1 MRILIKIYNF
11 VPFPLSDT
19 LPYQEPK
26 HQFQPNVHITFRIY
40 KFFLFSTQKHE
51 NFERII
57 DNIIIR
63 ADASHHYL
71 QVLLA
76 NSTKKACAVSAIG
89 FTQKC
94 HTLYL
99 YHNRFGR
106 KFQRFF
112 VTESFSSPA
121 QGRQS
126 QWAWTGNRSYRFPR
140 PCGDLHQ
147 RRSPSWQELVSPPRQ
162 GFPVLGC
169 GV

>member
-1 MRILIKIYNF
+1 MQTLIKIYNF
-11 VPFPLSDT
+11 VPFPLPDT
-19 LPYQEPK
+19 PPYQEPE

-40 KFFLFSTQKHE
+40 KFFLIFNPKAWKFWKNNWQYYPVYRLLTS
-51 NFERII
+51 
-57 DNIIIR
+57 
-63 ADASHHYL
+63 
-71 QVLLA
+71 LLA
-76 NSTKKACAVSAIG
+76 GSFGQFHKKACAVSAIG
-89 FTQKC
+89 FTQKH

-106 KFQRFF
+106 KFQRFL
-112 VTESFSSPA
+112 VTKSFSSPA

-147 RRSPSWQELVSPPRQ
+147 MRSPSWQELGSPPRQ